1 MLTTDLLEDIKA
13 NSFAPEG
20 QTTYT
25 DAQLLKVADNETM
38 TKIVPALL
46 KAREEYLVTYKDF
59 AITINQAA
67 YAIPA
72 RAVGLQLR
80 DVHIIDGTTVIPDVP
95 RTEPERINSNA
106 SGNPESFYLLGN
118 DVMLFPKPNATTR
131 TLRLYFPLRPSA
143 LVLPTAAAVVTA
155 INSLTVTV
163 GTIVSTW
170 VTGNIFDFIKQDGGH
185 ECLAIDQTSTL
196 ISGSDM
202 TFAALPSTLRVGDY
216 ISLKGTSPLV
226 QLPAELVPVLS
237 QGAASKVLESM
248 NQSGASGAR
257 KEFKEM
263 LETAV
268 ILLTPR
274 TVGEARVIVSNPWN
288 I

>member
-20 QTTYT
+20 QTTFT

-46 KAREEYLVTYKDF
+46 KIREEYLISHYDY
-59 AITINQAA
+59 AITAGKSA
-67 YAIPA
+67 YPIPA
-72 RAVGLQLR
+72 RSVGIQIR
-80 DVHIIDGTTVIPDVP
+80 DLHIIDGNQVTPDVP
-95 RTEPERINSNA
+95 RTEPERINTTSQ
-106 SGNPESFYLLGN
+106 GTPDSFYLKGN
-118 DVMLFPKPNATTR
+118 DVILFPTPNATTR

-143 LVLPTAAAVVTA
+143 LVLPTASAVVTA
-155 INSLTVTV
+155 INGLVVTV

-170 VTGNIFDFIKQDGGH
+170 VTGNIFDLIKQDGGH
-185 ECLAIDQTSTL
+185 ECLAIDLTSTL
-196 ISGSDM
+196 VSGSDI
-202 TFAALPSTLRVGDY
+202 TFSELPSTLRVGDY
-216 ISLKGTSPLV
+216 VSLQNTTPLV

-237 QGAASKVLESM
+237 QGAAAKVLENM
-248 NQSGASGAR
+248 NQSGASAAR

-263 LETAV
+263 LETGIV
-268 ILLTPR
+268 LLTPR
-274 TVGEARVIVSNPWN
+274 TVGEARVIVNNQWN